1 MLPVSGSHHVLGWLL
16 LTLGCA
22 GVVGC
27 GGGAQAPATAETK
40 QSVEPAK
47 LTALND
53 PALLPVN
60 AVVPDD
66 DDEAAEDA
74 EDDAMAAELE
84 VKEPEKGSPEW
95 LIREILA
102 IKVQPLPEIKEVT
115 EDEAGQ
121 ATLKAAMEQQKQVRR
136 QRNEQIIQLAEEAI
150 GRTSSDAEKQQVYKA
165 AVHHLVDTR
174 LQLAKQGSGEDVKAL
189 EMLAEN
195 FYKNA
200 PESEAAAQSAF
211 ALLTLSHHFAL
222 QNGVQEPAWLM
233 TFSRQAQT
241 YATRFPK
248 DQARAVPYLISA
260 AKSCDMNGL
269 MEEARSC
276 YGLLKLRFNTFPEV
290 EQLAGVFRRLDAVGQ
305 PAQVA
310 GPTPEGNFI
319 KIEDYKG
326 KTVLVV
332 FWASHVPQFA
342 EDLATLEKIMAPF
355 RKFGYLDVVG
365 VNLDETEGTLDKFL
379 EEHNLNWP
387 QIFHTERD
395 KRGWNTPVV
404 QFYGINRLPT
414 MWLIDP
420 NGNVADTGV
429 TIENCE
435 KKIKEVAGKF
445 RNATK
450 SAVQPAS
457 ARSDD
462 TPARN

>member
-1 MLPVSGSHHVLGWLL
+1 
-16 LTLGCA
+16 
-22 GVVGC
+22 
-27 GGGAQAPATAETK
+27 
-40 QSVEPAK
+40 
-47 LTALND
+47 
-53 PALLPVN
+53 
-60 AVVPDD
+60 
-66 DDEAAEDA
+66 
-74 EDDAMAAELE
+74 
-84 VKEPEKGSPEW
+84 
-95 LIREILA
+95 
-102 IKVQPLPEIKEVT
+102 
-115 EDEAGQ
+115 
-121 ATLKAAMEQQKQVRR
+121 
-136 QRNEQIIQLAEEAI
+136 
-150 GRTSSDAEKQQVYKA
+150 
-165 AVHHLVDTR
+165 
-174 LQLAKQGSGEDVKAL
+174 
-189 EMLAEN
+189 
-195 FYKNA
+195 
-200 PESEAAAQSAF
+200 
-211 ALLTLSHHFAL
+211 
-222 QNGVQEPAWLM
+222 
-233 TFSRQAQT
+233 
-241 YATRFPK
+241 
-248 DQARAVPYLISA
+248 VPYLISA

-450 SAVQPAS
+450 SSVQPAS